1 MCLCARC
8 PAPKTEALSQL
19 LVRSMS
25 FTLQDAAPGS
35 PAGEPLGVRLAAAA
49 PAHLQRSS
57 GGLGLSTPRASAPL
71 SPLGSLSELHPLAM
85 MHTAA
90 APAEAVVPVAAP
102 AFAAPLPHPAA
113 ALAVPPVGP
122 FAPPA
127 SLFAALAPP
136 LVAVVPPA
144 PAPPRAAAPVAAPVP
159 VSAAAAHAHGTRRS
173 AAAAR
178 AVAAHVSTA
187 GRASSGATTTTSN
200 SSLGGPQAPLSDVTG
215 AFSVSASTS
224 RTGFIF
230 DERMT
235 HHSPPPGT
243 KHFEQPGRLRAI
255 FARLHREGVLASCR
269 VLAPRTAE
277 DAELLACHTAA
288 HVASV
293 DAAVDKA
300 SARTDDAD
308 MYASEGTPL
317 AARLAAGC
325 VTEAVQCVPRSA
337 CSAFSAFCVA
347 ADAAC
352 VCAGV

>member
-1 MCLCARC
+1 MV
-8 PAPKTEALSQL
+8 PAAFA
-19 LVRSMS
+19 S
-25 FTLQDAAPGS
+25 FLIGFAFPQTTTSSFNGPSHAP
-35 PAGEPLGVRLAAAA
+35 
-49 PAHLQRSS
+49 SS
-57 GGLGLSTPRASAPL
+57 GGGD
-71 SPLGSLSELHPLAM
+71 
-85 MHTAA
+85 
-90 APAEAVVPVAAP
+90 VA
-102 AFAAPLPHPAA
+102 
-113 ALAVPPVGP
+113 
-122 FAPPA
+122 
-127 SLFAALAPP
+127 
-136 LVAVVPPA
+136 
-144 PAPPRAAAPVAAPVP
+144 
-159 VSAAAAHAHGTRRS
+159 
-173 AAAAR
+173 
-178 AVAAHVSTA
+178 
-187 GRASSGATTTTSN
+187 
-200 SSLGGPQAPLSDVTG
+200 G
-215 AFSVSASTS
+215 AFSASPSTS

-325 VTEAVQCVPRSA
+325 VTEAVQCVPVAVSVRSV
-337 CSAFSAFCVA
+337 CVFCILRR
-347 ADAAC
+347 C
-352 VCAGV
+352 